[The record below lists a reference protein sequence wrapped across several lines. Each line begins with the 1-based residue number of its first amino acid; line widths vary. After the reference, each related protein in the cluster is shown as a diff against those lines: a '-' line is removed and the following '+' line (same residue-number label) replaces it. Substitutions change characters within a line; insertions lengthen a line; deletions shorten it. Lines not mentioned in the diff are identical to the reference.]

1 VTSSH
6 KHGAKGNPA
15 LAGDVDAR
23 LAVVEAGLQAV
34 AASHADLSALFA
46 AHVAA
51 PDPEPEPEPEPPT
64 GTPAFLTRPVSQTI
78 SRSGGSS
85 VVIENVAING
95 GTRDSVAGFGIQIA
109 SVNGTIVIRDV
120 DLANLIGGI
129 YLYNCTGELIIER
142 VRMRNIGDG
151 TIGAGRSNY
160 IQCNQCTFR
169 GGIRHSLFLGG
180 RTEDMIS
187 LYKTGG
193 AGAGAEFVVEDNRLQ
208 GLVTD
213 TATAR
218 AWNSTSGTGIII
230 GDGVGD
236 ARNNHTIVRRN
247 TFLTPGQV
255 GIQHI
260 DGQNIQTYENVIYGE
275 RRPLNNNPLTSYA
288 GNPRGVVRDNRFNWT
303 NENGY
308 QPSPYLAYGSLVQSG
323 NRFDASLD
331 PATLRVVL

>member
-34 AASHADLSALFA
+34 AASHADLAALCA

-51 PDPEPEPEPEPPT
+51 PDPEPEPEPEPPS
-64 GTPAFLTRPVSQTI
+64 GYPVFLTRPVVPPI
-78 SRSGGSS
+78 SRSGGSN
-85 VVIENVAING
+85 VLIENVTVNG
-95 GTRDSVAGFGIQIA
+95 GTRDSVSGFAIQIA

-120 DLANLIGGI
+120 DDANLIGGI
-129 YLYNCTGELIIER
+129 YLYNCTGTLIIER

-151 TIGAGRSNY
+151 SIGAGRSNY
-160 IQCNQCTFR
+160 IQMNQCSFSGFVR
-169 GGIRHSLFLGG
+169 DNLFMGGW
-180 RTEDMIS
+180 TEDMIS

-193 AGAGAEFVVEDNRLQ
+193 RGVGQELVVEGNKLQ

-218 AWNSTSGTGIII
+218 AWKSTSGTGIII
-230 GDGVGD
+230 GDGTGD
-236 ARNNHTIVRRN
+236 PRNTHTIVRRN
-247 TFLTPGQV
+247 SFLTPGQV

-260 DGQNIQTYENVIYGE
+260 DGTYIQTYENVIIGE
-275 RRPLNNNPLTSYA
+275 RRPLNNNPLTSYS
-288 GNPRGVVRDNRFNWT
+288 GNPRGIVRDNRYNWI
-303 NENGY
+303 NENGTR
-308 QPSPYLAYGSLVQSG
+308 PSPYLAYGTLVQSG
-323 NRFDASLD
+323 NVSDPSLD
-331 PATLRVVL
+331 PAAYRVVL